1 MISHHKSTPY
11 YPQANGQAESTN
23 KTLISVLTKTVE
35 AHRTDWDLKLTS
47 ALWAYRTAYKV
58 AINCTPFKMVYGQEA
73 VMPWEFVIP
82 SLRVASQE
90 GWDGNP
96 LVERLYILKR
106 LEEERQLAV
115 YNALIEKDRRKKWFD
130 HHLKDKDIKVGDKV
144 LMYGVRNEKK
154 KLKYAGKGPYRVCE
168 ITPQGTIRVETLD
181 GIETVGFL
189 NGSKFKRYYDPLSQE
204 KLQEMHKKREAKKQA
219 ELKKIQAQIEA
230 RERQERI
237 KRQREANL
245 GIAHAL
251 QVETDDNSIQCDP
264 PLRYPIELNS
274 PYGNVLYN
282 ALLDSGARHNL
293 LSYGVWCQIG
303 KPPLSHSTIQVKGIN
318 KKRTTVFG
326 ILQTPIVYDKGTVD
340 QTFLVMPSGTMEG
353 NINLGR
359 QWMVATKCI
368 IDWGTGSIM
377 THKPTQSVVTQEII
391 SESELPKKMQDNATT
406 QIKYQKTSLST
417 AQPLKLSPTWLKKYP
432 VITKSI
438 PYTTKGTYQWV
449 PKASLTTPIPRSQ
462 TPHTKSFARLKKHN
476 VTKRWVPKHILQAQG
491 YYDGNDKIW
500 IPKGKT
506 YLSMSSTKLRG
517 SDTVTS
523 LTIEDRGKGKLDEF
537 SAPNLKLIWISKSN
551 PLLLLSSSK
560 SGSDIASSS
569 SYHSFDICGNASQHP
584 PIIPPIV
591 QTTIDEQ
598 LKVRSWK
605 STLPPLKLD
614 ETPRTQ
620 DVFEGLLPSFVKNQE
635 TQQVDN
641 LDQSFDQ
648 HVTPHDVEKIVHE
661 EQEVLREERTL
672 TKCVQ
677 KTLQDSKLDAPL
689 PQKTRAGT
697 TFGKEQVDLA
707 CFSTLCDAYEP
718 HSFEQALECVKWKD
732 AMHQEIESIHKNHTW
747 DLVDLPTCKKPIG
760 TKWVFKEEVYVS
772 QQSGFVVKGQEQKA
786 ILKMKLQRLK
796 ML

>member
-1 MISHHKSTPY
+1 MLVTIRFILLFAEIARPLYKLLIEFKWTEECD
-11 YPQANGQAESTN
+11 QAYEVLKKALVSAPILRAPDWNVIFHVHIDASNFAIGC
-23 KTLISVLTKTVE
+23 VLTQPGE
-35 AHRTDWDLKLTS
+35 HKLDYPIS
-47 ALWAYRTAYKV
+47 
-58 AINCTPFKMVYGQEA
+58 F
-73 VMPWEFVIP
+73 
-82 SLRVASQE
+82 AS
-90 GWDGNP
+90 
-96 LVERLYILKR
+96 
-106 LEEERQLAV
+106 RQLNDAEKNYTTIEREGLAMIYSV
-115 YNALIEKDRRKKWFD
+115 KKFRYYLLATKFVFYVDHQALLYLVNKPCATGRISRWLLILLEFDFTVVVRPGKKHLMAD
-130 HHLKDKDIKVGDKV
+130 HLSRITNG
-144 LMYGVRNEKK
+144 

-181 GIETVGFL
+181 GIETVRFL

-204 KLQEMHKKREAKKQA
+204 ELQEMHKKKEAKKQA
-219 ELKKIQAQIEA
+219 ELKKIQTQIEA

-251 QVETDDNSIQCDP
+251 QVETDDNSIECDP

-318 KKRTTVFG
+318 KKKNTVFG

-340 QTFLVMPSGTMEG
+340 QTFLVMPTGTMEG

-377 THKPTQSVVTQEII
+377 THKPTQNVVTQEIT
-391 SESELPKKMQDNATT
+391 SESELPKKMQDNAKTH
-406 QIKYQKTSLST
+406 IKYQETSLST
-417 AQPLKLSPTWLKKYP
+417 AQHLKPSPTWPKKYP
-432 VITKSI
+432 IITKSI

-449 PKASLTTPIPRSQ
+449 PKASLTTPISRSQ
-462 TPHTKSFARLKKHN
+462 TPHTTSFAQLKKHN
-476 VTKRWVPKHILQAQG
+476 VTKRWVPKHLLQAQG

-517 SDTVTS
+517 LDTVTS

-537 SAPNLKLIWISKSN
+537 SAPNLKLVWISKSD

-569 SYHSFDICGNASQHP
+569 SYHSFDICGNASQPP

-591 QTTIDEQ
+591 QTIIDEQ
-598 LKVRSWK
+598 LQVRSWK

-614 ETPRTQ
+614 ETPR
-620 DVFEGLLPSFVKNQE
+620 VIENYLPMSLPSLRWTNWFQRM
-635 TQQVDN
+635 TTSFQG
-641 LDQSFDQ
+641 LD
-648 HVTPHDVEKIVHE
+648 PH
-661 EQEVLREERTL
+661 
-672 TKCVQ
+672 
-677 KTLQDSKLDAPL
+677 
-689 PQKTRAGT
+689 
-697 TFGKEQVDLA
+697 
-707 CFSTLCDAYEP
+707 
-718 HSFEQALECVKWKD
+718 
-732 AMHQEIESIHKNHTW
+732 
-747 DLVDLPTCKKPIG
+747 
-760 TKWVFKEEVYVS
+760 
-772 QQSGFVVKGQEQKA
+772 
-786 ILKMKLQRLK
+786 
-796 ML
+796 